1 MARGKAASLVVL
13 AFLIGF
19 ALGTAVGGRR
29 HQTPKAI
36 ETPEVAPVPSQADLR
51 AVFVRQEAQ
60 RMDDESQGRTRV
72 EMRGLTNEYVLILCP
87 WHSAADLAE
96 YTDLLRGEAFKEVA
110 IDAPKKIGTIAVEE
124 QMKKESLK
132 RLGFIAVLATADR
145 KNYWNYDVAS
155 DSWTLQRNG
164 QVPW

>member
-1 MARGKAASLVVL
+1 MARGKVASLVVL

-19 ALGTAVGGRR
+19 ALGAVVGERR
-29 HQTPKAI
+29 H
-36 ETPEVAPVPSQADLR
+36 ETPTPIERPQAAPAASQAEQR
-51 AVFVRQEAQ
+51 AVFVRLEAQ
-60 RMDDESQGRTRV
+60 RMDDQSQGRARV

-96 YTDLLRGEAFKEVA
+96 YPDLGRGAAFKEVA
-110 IDAPKKIGTIAVEE
+110 IDGPKTIGTNAVEQ

-155 DSWTLQRNG
+155 DTWTLYRNA